1 MNSNKK
7 LYMLVAA
14 LAVLLIIT
22 VGLIFALR
30 PGTDAGPTSPAPTE
44 QVTQPT
50 VEPQA
55 DPTAEPEAEDPL
67 AGLSEEEMGAL
78 AMAEENHAEDVDN
91 PEVGAAD

>member
-7 LYMLVAA
+7 LYILVAA

-30 PGTDAGPTSPAPTE
+30 PGTDAGPSSSVPTE

-55 DPTAEPEAEDPL
+55 DPTAEPEANDPL
-67 AGLSEEEMGAL
+67 AGLTEEEMGAL
-78 AMAEENHAEDVDN
+78 AIAEENHAEDVDN
-91 PEVGAAD
+91 PEAGAAD

>member
-30 PGTDAGPTSPAPTE
+30 PGTDAGPSSPVQSEPT
-44 QVTQPT
+44 TQPT
-50 VEPQA
+50 AEPQA
-55 DPTAEPEAEDPL
+55 DPTAEPETNDPL

-78 AMAEENHAEDVDN
+78 AMAEENHMEDVDN
-91 PEVGAAD
+91 PEAGAAD

>member
-7 LYMLVAA
+7 LYILVAA

-22 VGLIFALR
+22 IGLIFALR
-30 PGTDAGPTSPAPTE
+30 PGTDAGPSSPAPTE

-50 VEPQA
+50 ASPQA
-55 DPTAEPEAEDPL
+55 DPTAEPEANDPL

-78 AMAEENHAEDVDN
+78 AMAEENHEDDADD
-91 PEVGAAD
+91 PAAGAAD